1 MIEILDLTKKYGTT
15 SAVDHLT
22 VTVRPGVVTGF
33 LGPNGAGKS
42 TTMRAVIGLDRPTGG
57 TVLVNGRR
65 YADNAAPLREVGAL
79 IDAGAVHPGR
89 RADRH
94 LQALAA
100 SNGIPRTRV
109 DEVLEIVGLT
119 GVRAAR
125 TGGFSLGMGQ
135 RLGIA
140 AALLGDPP
148 VVVLDEPVNGLD
160 PDGIV
165 WIRTLLRSLAADGRT
180 VLVSSH
186 LMSEMALTADHL
198 VILGRGRL
206 LADVPM
212 ATMLASTVA
221 RAHVRTPEAD
231 RLRRALLAD
240 GRAGSE
246 VEITG
251 TGDELTVT
259 GPGIEEIAGIAMHHG
274 ILLHEL
280 APIHASL
287 EEAYLALVAEDVE
300 YRATTLRSAAA

>member
-1 MIEILDLTKKYGTT
+1 MIEILDLTKQYGTT
-15 SAVDHLT
+15 TAVDHLT

-57 TVLVNGRR
+57 RVLVGGRR
-65 YADNAAPLREVGAL
+65 YVDNPAPLREVGAL

-94 LQALAA
+94 LQALAL
-100 SNGIPRTRV
+100 SNGIRASRV
-109 DEVLEIVGLT
+109 GEVLEMVGLT
-119 GVRAAR
+119 GVAAAR
-125 TGGFSLGMGQ
+125 VGGFSLGMRQ

-165 WIRTLLRSLAADGRT
+165 WIRRLLRSLAADGRT

-186 LMSEMALTADHL
+186 LMSEMAMTADHL
-198 VILGRGRL
+198 IILGRGRL
-206 LADVPM
+206 LADVPLR
-212 ATMLASTVA
+212 TMLASTVA
-221 RAHVRTPEAD
+221 RARVRTPEVG
-231 RLRRALLAD
+231 RLRAALVAD
-240 GRAGSE
+240 DAGTG
-246 VEITG
+246 VETTG
-251 TGDELTVT
+251 GDELTVT
-259 GPGIEEIAGIAMHHG
+259 GPGIEEIAGIAMRHR
-274 ILLHEL
+274 ILIHEL

-287 EEAYLALVAEDVE
+287 EEAYMALTAEDVE
-300 YRATTLRSAAA
+300 YRATTPRSTAA